1 MKDRTIQILAAL
13 ITEFIDTAQPI
24 ASKKLLASNDFNIS
38 SATVRNEFAVLESV
52 GLIESPHVSAGKIP
66 TEKGYRFFVD
76 TMIAQD
82 DRPTPKAQKNIQ
94 TIFQK
99 HLSEYRYEKTR
110 EMVFDAMRLMAS
122 LSGNIAFAT
131 LDNDRTFYLGL
142 SNVLRLPE
150 FVSAPEKA
158 AQIIEVLEG
167 KSKFHE
173 LLTNLNLPEKDVQV
187 FIGEENI
194 LDEVNSCAMI
204 VVRFETKYASGHLG
218 ILGPMRMRYKYN
230 RELVRNLLEM
240 IY

>member
-1 MKDRTIQILAAL
+1 
-13 ITEFIDTAQPI
+13 
-24 ASKKLLASNDFNIS
+24 
-38 SATVRNEFAVLESV
+38 
-52 GLIESPHVSAGKIP
+52 
-66 TEKGYRFFVD
+66 
-76 TMIAQD
+76 MIAQD